1 MIDPI
6 QSLSFS
12 VQANP
17 GVYALLLG
25 SGVSRAAKVPTGWE
39 ITLDLVRKLAVLDGE
54 EIDITPERWYLKK
67 FGMEPS
73 YSDLLNQL
81 AKTPAARQQLLRPYF
96 ESTDQDRE
104 DGDKQPTQAHRAI
117 AKLAAEDYVR
127 VILTT
132 NFDSL
137 VENALTEQGITPTV
151 LSSPDDV
158 QGALPL
164 IHTRCCV
171 VKLHGDYRD
180 TRIRNTP
187 SELDEYPQEFDVLLD
202 RILDEFGLIVCGW
215 SAEWDTALCA
225 AFRRAPSRRFTTYW
239 AARGEIGT
247 AARHVID
254 QRGAEVV
261 HVKDAD
267 TFFNEIRENV
277 ESIQAFS
284 KPHPLSTEAAVASLK
299 RYVSESRH
307 RIRLS
312 DLLDDTVDKLMEV
325 ISGQGFSLGEPP
337 PTAEAMT
344 ARVRRYEAACST
356 LLAMAPIGGYWVEE
370 DHFRIWERALVRLG
384 STTASVGTPFV
395 TWSDLRR
402 YPATLLL
409 YAAGIGAV
417 ESGRLPFFGRL
428 LDCKLHREHRED
440 VFAADALPPF
450 AYESSVA
457 DLRRLTGTEGY
468 APLNDWIH
476 DALRQ
481 HAKRI
486 LPNNA
491 QYTLAF
497 DRLELLIALNSA
509 HRHDMWLPGA
519 FNYRSENRKR
529 VLHEI
534 EQSLATDGDQSS
546 YVRSRIFGGA
556 AQNCQQSLKVFRELL
571 QRHPWL

>member
-1 MIDPI
+1 MIDPFH
-6 QSLSFS
+6 SLSFS

-25 SGVSRAAKVPTGWE
+25 SGVSRAARVPTGWE
-39 ITLDLVRKLAVLDGE
+39 ITLDLVRKLAALEGE
-54 EIDITPERWYLKK
+54 KIDTPEHWYVDK
-67 FGMEPS
+67 FGTAPS

-81 AKTPAARQQLLRPYF
+81 AKTPAERQQLLRPYF
-96 ESTDQDRE
+96 EPTDRERE
-104 DGDKQPTQAHRAI
+104 DGAKQPTRAHRAI
-117 AKLAAEDYVR
+117 AKLAANGYVR
-127 VILTT
+127 IILTT

-137 VENALTEQGITPTV
+137 VENALTEQGVTPTV

-187 SELDEYPQEFDVLLD
+187 SELDKYPQEFDVLLD

-225 AFRRAPSRRFTTYW
+225 ALRRASSRRFTTYW
-239 AARGEIGT
+239 MAHGEVGAT
-247 AARHVID
+247 AKRVID

-261 HVKDAD
+261 HIKDAD
-267 TFFNEIRENV
+267 TFFDEVRECV
-277 ESIQAFS
+277 ESIDDFS
-284 KPHPLSTEAAVASLK
+284 KPHPLSTEAAIASLK
-299 RYVSESRH
+299 RYLSESRH

-312 DLLDDTVDKLMEV
+312 DLIDDAVGRIVET
-325 ISGQGFSLGEPP
+325 ISGQHFSLGEPR
-337 PTAEAMT
+337 PTGEAIT
-344 ARVRRYEAACST
+344 ARVRRYEAACCT
-356 LLAMAPIGGYWVEE
+356 LLAMAPVGGYWVQEE
-370 DHFRIWERALVRLG
+370 HFHVWERALVRLG
-384 STTASVGTPFV
+384 STTASAGAHYVI
-395 TWSDLRR
+395 WSDLRR

-417 ESGRLPFFGRL
+417 EAGRLQFFGRL
-428 LDCKLHREHRED
+428 LDCKVHREYHED
-440 VFAADALPPF
+440 VSTVDVLPPF

-457 DLRRLTGTEGY
+457 DLRRLAGMGNRH

-481 HAKRI
+481 HAKHI

-497 DRLELLIALNSA
+497 DRLELLIALSSA
-509 HRHDMWLPGA
+509 DRHGMWVPGA
-519 FNYRSENRKR
+519 FNGRGENRKR
-529 VLHEI
+529 ILHEI

-546 YVRSRIFGGA
+546 FVKCKIFGHIV
-556 AQNCQQSLKVFRELL
+556 QRCQQNLKSFRKLL
-571 QRHPWL
+571 QAHPWL

>member
-73 YSDLLNQL
+73 YSHLLNHL

-137 VENALTEQGITPTV
+137 VESALTEQGVTPTV

-202 RILDEFGLIVCGW
+202 RVLDEFGLIVCGW

-239 AARGEIGT
+239 AARGEVG
-247 AARHVID
+247 AAAQHVID

-284 KPHPLSTEAAVASLK
+284 KPHPMSTEAAVASLK
-299 RYVSESRH
+299 RYVSESRY

-312 DLLDDTVDKLMEV
+312 DLLDDTVENIMEM
-325 ISGQGFSLGEPP
+325 ISGQGFSLGEPR
-337 PTAEAMT
+337 PTAEEMT
-344 ARVRRYEAACST
+344 ARVRRYEGACST

-370 DHFRIWERALVRLG
+370 DQ
-384 STTASVGTPFV
+384 
-395 TWSDLRR
+395 
-402 YPATLLL
+402 
-409 YAAGIGAV
+409 
-417 ESGRLPFFGRL
+417 
-428 LDCKLHREHRED
+428 
-440 VFAADALPPF
+440 
-450 AYESSVA
+450 SSV
-457 DLRRLTGTEGY
+457 
-468 APLNDWIH
+468 
-476 DALRQ
+476 
-481 HAKRI
+481 
-486 LPNNA
+486 
-491 QYTLAF
+491 
-497 DRLELLIALNSA
+497 SA
-509 HRHDMWLPGA
+509 SPS
-519 FNYRSENRKR
+519 NEY
-529 VLHEI
+529 
-534 EQSLATDGDQSS
+534 
-546 YVRSRIFGGA
+546 GG
-556 AQNCQQSLKVFRELL
+556 K
-571 QRHPWL
+571 